1 MKVRIIF
8 TKEGFIRRV
17 KGGQTNLSAA
27 RTLLYLL
34 MMIGMLG
41 MPFVGYAQEIPA
53 LDSASVVKDAQ
64 QLIQK
69 KQFASAHKLLDAAI
83 QAFGLQPVFA
93 CQMVENALKNHF
105 THRNFQIFYLRDY
118 PSQWN
123 GGSADSLRNFE
134 VVSLRYPDRVLKKII
149 ELHPD
154 YAPAYK
160 LLGDY
165 YDMQLSY
172 QAESNMLKK
181 QSIQEIEN
189 RIFDN
194 YQKVVKLGIKDAY
207 VFRWLGDYYFKQD
220 HFNKAKEFYLRNVE
234 NNFEDPISY
243 FRLAQIYFQEKQYSQ
258 GFKYANLALQ
268 KFSEDEIYMR
278 YESLRLAA
286 LSLLN
291 LGEEERFLDYE
302 FEAIHLLPDQQD
314 AYLDVMEYY
323 DRKGEVATIENLIR
337 EMLKNNPYD
346 RKGFEYLEKFVVKYN
361 NFLFSEKLFEE
372 LIVKFESSDEAM
384 GNIYMYRGNILFRQG
399 LTDEARKLWEISRG
413 YFKKCLP
420 ENHPI
425 FKQIGNVT
433 QRSDLHHSR

>member
-1 MKVRIIF
+1 MSMK
-8 TKEGFIRRV
+8 RRTRPQ
-17 KGGQTNLSAA
+17 GWRAA
-27 RTLLYLL
+27 LVA
-34 MMIGMLG
+34 GMLLLG
-41 MPFVGYAQEIPA
+41 GIPTSLFAREISP
-53 LDSASVVKDAQ
+53 LDSANVVRDADR
-64 QLIQK
+64 LIQN
-69 KQFASAHKLLDAAI
+69 KQFASAHQLLEKAI

-93 CQMVENALKNHF
+93 CLMVENALKNHF
-105 THRNFQIFYLRDY
+105 THRNFQVFYLRDY

-123 GGSADSLRNFE
+123 GGRNDSLRNFE
-134 VVSLRYPDRVLKKII
+134 VVSLRYPDRWLKKII
-149 ELHPD
+149 ERHPD
-154 YAPAYK
+154 YGPAYK

-172 QAESNMLKK
+172 QAESDMLKK

-189 RIFDN
+189 RIFAN
-194 YQKVVKLGIKDAY
+194 YQKVVKLGLKDAY
-207 VFRWLGDYYFKQD
+207 VFRWLGDYYFKQE
-220 HFNKAKEFYLRNVE
+220 HFNKAKDFYLRNVE
-234 NNFEDPISY
+234 NHFQDPISY

-258 GFKYANLALQ
+258 GFKFANLALQ

-323 DRKGEVATIENLIR
+323 DRREDVATIEKLVR

-372 LIVKFESSDEAM
+372 LIVQFESSDEAM
-384 GNIYMYRGNILFRQG
+384 GNIYLYRGNILFRQG
-399 LTDEARKLWEISRG
+399 LADEARKLWEISRS

-433 QRSDLHHSR
+433 QRSFLQHSR